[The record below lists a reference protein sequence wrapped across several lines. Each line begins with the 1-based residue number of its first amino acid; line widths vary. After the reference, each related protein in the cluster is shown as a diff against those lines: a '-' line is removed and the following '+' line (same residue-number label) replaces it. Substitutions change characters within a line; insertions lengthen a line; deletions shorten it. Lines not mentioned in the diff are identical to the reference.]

1 MNRNAPNPTMVR
13 YAWANNP
20 CCPLAYQT
28 QQPVRCPNY
37 QCALYT
43 QNGNLPTPPFISSIV
58 NGKCSN

>member
-1 MNRNAPNPTMVR
+1 MVR

-20 CCPLAYQT
+20 CCPLAYQYEK
-28 QQPVRCPNY
+28 PVRCPNY

-43 QNGNLPTPPFISSIV
+43 QSGNLPTPPFISNIV